1 METESILLTIKKLLG
16 ITEEYTHFDTD
27 AIVHINSA
35 IMTLRQLGVGP
46 TEGFSITGKE
56 ETWADYLGDDAKL
69 IEGVKTYI
77 YLKTKL
83 VFDPPQ
89 SSIVLESIK
98 EMISEYEF
106 RLNHEYEL
114 YNVGD
119 KPKSDE
125 ESEE

>member
-1 METESILLTIKKLLG
+1 METESILLSIKKLLG

-27 AIVHINSA
+27 AVIHINSA
-35 IMTLRQLGVGP
+35 IMTLRQLGIGP
-46 TEGFSITGKE
+46 SEGYKISGKE
-56 ETWADYLGDDAKL
+56 ETWDDYLGDDLKL
-69 IEGVKTYI
+69 IESVKTYI
-77 YLKTKL
+77 YLKVKL

-98 EMISEYEF
+98 EMIAEYEF